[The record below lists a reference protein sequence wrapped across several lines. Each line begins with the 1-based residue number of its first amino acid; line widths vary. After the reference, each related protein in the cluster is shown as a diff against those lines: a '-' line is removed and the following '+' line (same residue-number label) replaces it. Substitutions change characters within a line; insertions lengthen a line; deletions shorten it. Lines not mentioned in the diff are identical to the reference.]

1 MKCRTLAFADYNRIY
16 RLLPDRYSNGT
27 FQVRN
32 PPLSRARIDDVAR
45 LADVSTATVSRA
57 LSNPNMVKPGTRA
70 RIREAIATLGYVPDG
85 AARALALGR
94 ARTVGAIVPT
104 LDNAIF
110 ARAVQGLQT
119 TLSNSG
125 YQLLIS
131 AHEYNLA
138 AETEVVRALL
148 ERSVDAIL
156 LVGQDHAAQ
165 TYELI
170 RASQVA
176 LVVMWS
182 SAPEDVAEEAA
193 VAPSIGFDNH
203 LIGRLAA
210 DHLLSLGHTRFG
222 AISGFTRHNDRAR
235 ARIEGF
241 RETLAQHGYTLPD
254 ACVIEQPFGFEGGRA
269 GLQHLL
275 KLRPSPT
282 AVFCGNDVLALGC
295 LFEAQSLDI
304 SVPDALSIVGCDNL
318 PIASQIMP
326 GLTTVLLP
334 TYELG
339 EHAAR
344 AVLSWLASGTAPAH
358 ERLPIELIV
367 RGTTGRPREAVQR
380 PTHQH
385 SPT

>member
-1 MKCRTLAFADYNRIY
+1 M
-16 RLLPDRYSNGT
+16 P
-27 FQVRN
+27 N
-32 PPLSRARIDDVAR
+32 PHPLRARLDDVAR
-45 LADVSTATVSRA
+45 LAEVSTATVSRA
-57 LSNPNMVKPGTRA
+57 LSNPDVVKPRTRA
-70 RIREAIATLGYVPDG
+70 RIRDAIATLGYVPDG

-119 TLSNSG
+119 TLSNAG

-131 AHEYNLA
+131 AHEYNLS

-156 LVGQDHAAQ
+156 VVGHDHAAQ

-170 RASQVA
+170 RASQVPM
-176 LVVMWS
+176 VVMWS
-182 SAPEDVAEEAA
+182 HPSEEKLEDAEIP
-193 VAPSIGFDNH
+193 PSIGFDNR

-210 DHLLSLGHTRFG
+210 DHLLSLGHKRFG

-241 RETLAQHGYTLPD
+241 REMLAQHGCALPD

-275 KLRPSPT
+275 KLRPSPS
-282 AVFCGNDVLALGC
+282 AIFCGNDVLALGC
-295 LFEAQSLDI
+295 LFEAQSLGI
-304 SVPDALSIVGCDNL
+304 GVPDALSIVGCDNL
-318 PIASQIMP
+318 PIASQITP

-344 AVLSWLASGTAPAH
+344 AVLDWLADDQPPPH
-358 ERLPIELIV
+358 ELLPIELIV
-367 RGTTGRPREAVQR
+367 RGTTAKPPQLISQ
-380 PTHQH
+380 PTLA
-385 SPT
+385 

>member
-1 MKCRTLAFADYNRIY
+1 L
-16 RLLPDRYSNGT
+16 
-27 FQVRN
+27 RN
-32 PPLSRARIDDVAR
+32 PPLTRARISDVAR

-57 LSNPNMVKPGTRA
+57 LSNPGVVKPGTRA
-70 RIREAIATLGYVPDG
+70 RIRDAIAALGYVPDG

-156 LVGQDHAAQ
+156 LVGQDHAPQ

-176 LVVMWS
+176 LVIMWS
-182 SAPEDVAEEAA
+182 LPSPDSATTP
-193 VAPSIGFDNH
+193 PSIGFDNR
-203 LIGRLAA
+203 LIGQLAA

-222 AISGFTRHNDRAR
+222 AVSGFTRHNDRAR
-235 ARIEGF
+235 ERVEGF
-241 RETLAQHGYTLPD
+241 RETLAQHGRALPD

-282 AVFCGNDVLALGC
+282 AIFCGNDVLALGC
-295 LFEAQSLDI
+295 LFEAQSLGI
-304 SVPDALSIVGCDNL
+304 AVPEALSIVGCDNL
-318 PIASQIMP
+318 PIASQITP

-339 EHAAR
+339 ERAAR
-344 AVLSWLASGTAPAH
+344 AVLIWLAEGNTPPH

-367 RGTTGRPREAVQR
+367 RGTTAP
-380 PTHQH
+380 P
-385 SPT
+385 P